1 MRIMFGCTGK
11 KRKYR
16 KIIVGIGSHIHVE
29 VVTEKITFPVRVP
42 SPVTVRLRI
51 MASTVAGR
59 AAFILTIA
67 DPLFPLLCGSTDRGA
82 ISGKGQMVGIDQ
94 SLADRKIQELLLI
107 ETENKKKRIFRF
119 QLPAFQKRKKFG
131 SNAGRVTGS
140 FIAFLF
146 PLGRFHFRETVFR

>member
-1 MRIMFGCTGK
+1 M
-11 KRKYR
+11 
-16 KIIVGIGSHIHVE
+16 
-29 VVTEKITFPVRVP
+29 VTEKITFPMRVP

-67 DPLFPLLCGSTDRGA
+67 DPLFPLLCGSTDRSA

-94 SLADRKIQELLLI
+94 SLADRRIQELLFI

-119 QLPAFQKRKKFG
+119 QLSAFQQRKKYWK
-131 SNAGRVTGS
+131 SNRESYRLS
-140 FIAFLF
+140 FSPWEVSF
-146 PLGRFHFRETVFR
+146 

>member
-1 MRIMFGCTGK
+1 
-11 KRKYR
+11 
-16 KIIVGIGSHIHVE
+16 
-29 VVTEKITFPVRVP
+29 
-42 SPVTVRLRI
+42 
-51 MASTVAGR
+51 MAFAIAGG

-119 QLPAFQKRKKFG
+119 QLQR
-131 SNAGRVTGS
+131 SRRGRSLEAALEESQGVLS
-140 FIAFLF
+140 PFFF
-146 PLGRFHFRETVFR
+146 PLGGFILGKRSFGERLLESSCQIREKKS

>member
-1 MRIMFGCTGK
+1 M
-11 KRKYR
+11 
-16 KIIVGIGSHIHVE
+16 
-29 VVTEKITFPVRVP
+29 VTEKITFPVRVP

-51 MASTVAGR
+51 MAFAIAGR

-82 ISGKGQMVGIDQ
+82 ISGKGQMVGINQ

-131 SNAGRVTGS
+131 SSAGRVTGS
-140 FIAFLF
+140 LITFSFKAS
-146 PLGRFHFRETVFR
+146 R